1 MNTQSIQHVT
11 EIKLQELTRQFEKL
25 SLQYQQ
31 LASQVSQAT
40 MLQDKFKLLAQGLS
54 AITFAQ
60 KKLHP
65 TVENL
70 DVLHLQLANGTINES
85 LLNTWVRN
93 LEGEI
98 AKGESRLNAALLFGL
113 LLKDANSH
121 PTKDGVHPEKAS
133 SEKRFAQLWQ
143 QSSSQININAL
154 NQWLETHLAGS
165 LNKIQEQVAAFS
177 RQEVFNAVTK
187 NEISA
192 HLRNII
198 AAPYRHMALKQ
209 EARQIIENDTM
220 ISECASAITILLNDI
235 ENWEWDKKGGDFYS
249 VWTQSKWR
257 PYHKNN
263 LIQTLLLQVAGVRWG
278 VLFKNAFEQ
287 HLLISSYDYTIEY
300 QRKEWQRQ
308 LFLHNIP
315 TQAEL
320 FTNGFSESYE
330 RDSLLGDQ
338 VESFVTLTRLVHAET
353 HTLLKRQEKENK
365 ALGVYVLQA
374 DLQDFFLTLPHE
386 IVLALLQKTGVTDP
400 WLSFFEKYLKL
411 PFQYQGEAC
420 PTRQG
425 VSLSYT
431 LSSVLTDLLLLPL
444 TPALRKEKG
453 YLHRFMDDMYL
464 VTASESAAK
473 KSWELLNQYCQ
484 ICGLK
489 INDQKKGGVL
499 IGKQNSDFIDQF
511 GQWPQWS
518 FLEFNPEG
526 QWQIKDSAVQQY
538 TQNLVQHLA
547 LKDSIFSL
555 VATYNAHLNYLIRGL
570 APGSAWGSRH
580 LQAISQCLA
589 NVHQHLF
596 GNKQGIFDLLKKRI
610 VAKFPAMTKA
620 IARLPDAWFHWSV
633 TAGGLTLIDPQCIVA
648 SLRQPH
654 EVHKPPVINSH
665 EEGEGEWIS
674 YYNALATA
682 QICAVNPTSTVI
694 MEGLVNDFINRGFE
708 VSGKTQQGLSPYWR
722 WVLYTYG
729 PQLLE
734 SFGTFR
740 FLMAELVPLQVVY
753 QSIARQTPES
763 PKTTNNPH
771 NFEDDDIP
779 F

>member
-11 EIKLQELTRQFEKL
+11 EIKLLELARQFEKL
-25 SLQYQQ
+25 SQQYQQ
-31 LASQVSQAT
+31 LRSQVSQAT
-40 MLQDKFKLLAQGLS
+40 KLQEKFKLLAQGLS

-65 TVENL
+65 AIENL
-70 DVLHLQLANGTINES
+70 DVLHLQVATGTINES
-85 LLNTWVRN
+85 LLNTWVKN
-93 LEGEI
+93 LESEI
-98 AKGESRLNAALLFGL
+98 DKGESRLNAALLFGL
-113 LLKDANSH
+113 LLKDANSQS
-121 PTKDGVHPEKAS
+121 TKDSIHPEKANN
-133 SEKRFAQLWQ
+133 EKRFAQLWQ
-143 QSSSQININAL
+143 QSSSQTNTHAL
-154 NQWLETHLAGS
+154 NQWLDTQLAGS
-165 LNKIQEQVAAFS
+165 LDKIQEQVETFS
-177 RQEVFNAVTK
+177 QQEVFNAVTK
-187 NEISA
+187 NEMSA

-198 AAPYRHMALKQ
+198 ADPYRHTTLKQ
-209 EARQIIENDTM
+209 EARQIVENDAM
-220 ISECASAITILLNDI
+220 INECASAITILLNDI
-235 ENWEWDKKGGDFYS
+235 ENWEWNKEGSDFYS
-249 VWTQSKWR
+249 TWTQSKWR

-263 LIQTLLLQVAGVRWG
+263 LIQTLLLQVVGVRWG
-278 VLFKNAFEQ
+278 VLFKNTFEQ
-287 HLLISSYDYTIEY
+287 HLLISSYDYTIEH

-315 TQAEL
+315 THVEL

-330 RDSLLGDQ
+330 RDSLLDDQ

-353 HTLLKRQEKENK
+353 QTLLKRQGKENK
-365 ALGVYVLQA
+365 APGVYVLQA

-386 IVLALLQKTGVTDP
+386 IILALLQKMGVTNP

-411 PFQYQGEAC
+411 PFQYQEEVHM
-420 PTRQG
+420 TQQG

-431 LSSVLTDLLLLPL
+431 LSSVLADLLLFPL
-444 TPALRKEKG
+444 TPALHKEEG

-464 VTASESAAK
+464 IAESESAAQ
-473 KSWELLNQYCQ
+473 KSWELINQYCQ

-499 IGKQNSDFIDQF
+499 VGKQNSDFIDQF

-526 QWQIKDSAVQQY
+526 QWQIKESAVQQY
-538 TQNLVQHLA
+538 TQNLVQHLE
-547 LKDSIFSL
+547 LKNSIFSL
-555 VATYNAHLNYLIRGL
+555 VTTYNAHLNYLIRGL
-570 APGSAWGSRH
+570 APGAAWGSHH
-580 LQAISQCLA
+580 LSAISQCLA

-596 GNKQGIFDLLKKRI
+596 GNKQGILEVLKKRI
-610 VAKFPAMTKA
+610 MAKFPAMTEA
-620 IARLPDAWFHWSV
+620 IAQLPDAWFHWSV

-654 EVHKPPVINSH
+654 EAHKPPVISSQ
-665 EEGEGEWIS
+665 EEKEEWVN
-674 YYNALATA
+674 YYNALITA
-682 QICAVNPTSTVI
+682 QIYAVNPTSTVI

-740 FLMAELVPLQVVY
+740 FLMTELVPLQVVY

-763 PKTTNNPH
+763 PKTTDNPH
-771 NFEDDDIP
+771 NFEEDDIP